1 MDRKTYMREV
11 YSKSWISARE
21 EIYGFLE
28 YDKNLCNYICKH
40 VPEAGKLLEVAIG
53 TGYPFADFFQKA
65 EYSVQGIDIS
75 PKLIEKCRQLYPK
88 INCKVGDAEDL
99 DYPDDFFDCVYCFH
113 STWYFPNLN
122 KAIDEMLR
130 VTRSPTQ
137 LVQGGVLS
145 YLTYKTVTIKR

>member
-1 MDRKTYMREV
+1 MDRKTYMRDV
-11 YSKSWISARE
+11 YSKGWITARE

-28 YDKNLCNYICKH
+28 YDKNLCKYICEH
-40 VPEAGKLLEVAIG
+40 VNTNAGKLLEVAIG
-53 TGYPFADFFQKA
+53 TGYPFGDFFQKA
-65 EYSVQGIDIS
+65 GYSVYGIDIS
-75 PKLIEKCRQLYPK
+75 PDLIDKCRQLNPN

-130 VTRSPTQ
+130 VTRPG
-137 LVQGGVLS
+137 GGVLS
-145 YLTYKTVTIKR
+145 YWIYKIVTIKR